1 VVIATCRNPDAAT
14 DLIALRKNNS
24 SLKVMPL
31 DVTDFD
37 AYGKFVKNVS
47 SVVGDN
53 GLNLLINNAGA
64 MPSNRSLTET
74 TTDDMMETYKTNC
87 VAPLFLT
94 KAVLPLL
101 QAASGTAGSAFKS
114 ILPAGSNPVHMGIGR
129 AAVIN
134 ISTAAAS
141 ITDNEAGNSYAYRC
155 SKTAMN
161 QATKNLAHDLKEMG
175 ILAVAMHPGWVKTDM
190 GGAKGL
196 VDGQSSAAA
205 MIDTLS
211 KLSVNDH
218 GTFLRYNNTPMKW

>member
-1 VVIATCRNPDAAT
+1 MGELHFDKFSKMAVPRSVLITGCNRGYGLELVKQFLAYKPAPTVVIATCRNPDAAA

-134 ISTAAAS
+134 YPPPQPVSPTMRREIATHTDAA
-141 ITDNEAGNSYAYRC
+141 R
-155 SKTAMN
+155 
-161 QATKNLAHDLKEMG
+161 
-175 ILAVAMHPGWVKTDM
+175 
-190 GGAKGL
+190 
-196 VDGQSSAAA
+196 
-205 MIDTLS
+205 
-211 KLSVNDH
+211 
-218 GTFLRYNNTPMKW
+218 R